1 VARVE
6 RSPASSAPFG
16 RIFSHGGIIMH
27 PHRAQLSDRM
37 LSDLI
42 FLKCNKLQKYTAWN
56 WLQQCQLQELQYS
69 FLDFAWCFLYH
80 WMLSFCSHMAE
91 FLHIYWFSLLDFN
104 AGPSFGSYRLIK
116 KCCVKIPLFED
127 SAIIIM
133 GDLAI
138 TTTKLNEQEL
148 MSAELCRQCCILNL
162 LSLDWPGAIS

>member
-1 VARVE
+1 MRALSAR
-6 RSPASSAPFG
+6 ASSVP
-16 RIFSHGGIIMH
+16 IEHTFSQGGIIMH
-27 PHRAQLSDRM
+27 PHRARLSDRM

-42 FLKCNKLQKYTAWN
+42 FLKCNNLQKYTALN
-56 WLQQCQLQELQYS
+56 WLQQRQLQELQYS
-69 FLDFAWCFLYH
+69 VLGFAWCFLYH
-80 WMLSFCSHMAE
+80 WMLSFCSHMTE

-148 MSAELCRQCCILNL
+148 MSAELCRQCGILNR
-162 LSLDWPGAIS
+162 LSLDWPGAMS